1 MNNTLSNLP
10 SKISKAIPNLYKTGK
25 NAIQNFADGFA
36 SVRIKLP
43 HISTTWN
50 SHNVGGLS
58 FSTPSFSLNWYAKGG
73 FPDAGEMFVARENGP
88 EMVGRIGNK
97 NAVANNNQIVDAIRA
112 GVFEAM
118 VNALESFNSDKNQNT
133 DVHIYLEGDSKKLF
147 KVVRKEGQQY
157 QKSTGKPVFS

>member
-1 MNNTLSNLP
+1 
-10 SKISKAIPNLYKTGK
+10 
-25 NAIQNFADGFA
+25 
-36 SVRIKLP
+36 
-43 HISTTWN
+43 
-50 SHNVGGLS
+50 
-58 FSTPSFSLNWYAKGG
+58 
-73 FPDAGEMFVARENGP
+73 
-88 EMVGRIGNK
+88 MVGRIGNK
-97 NAVANNNQIVDAIRA
+97 NAVANNNQIVDAIRT

>member
-1 MNNTLSNLP
+1 
-10 SKISKAIPNLYKTGK
+10 
-25 NAIQNFADGFA
+25 
-36 SVRIKLP
+36 
-43 HISTTWN
+43 
-50 SHNVGGLS
+50 
-58 FSTPSFSLNWYAKGG
+58 
-73 FPDAGEMFVARENGP
+73 MFVARENGP

-118 VNALESFNSDKNQNT
+118 VNALESFSSDKNQNT

>member
-1 MNNTLSNLP
+1 
-10 SKISKAIPNLYKTGK
+10 
-25 NAIQNFADGFA
+25 
-36 SVRIKLP
+36 
-43 HISTTWN
+43 
-50 SHNVGGLS
+50 
-58 FSTPSFSLNWYAKGG
+58 
-73 FPDAGEMFVARENGP
+73 
-88 EMVGRIGNK
+88 MVGRIGNK

-118 VNALESFNSDKNQNT
+118 VNALESFSSDKNQNT

>member
-1 MNNTLSNLP
+1 
-10 SKISKAIPNLYKTGK
+10 
-25 NAIQNFADGFA
+25 
-36 SVRIKLP
+36 
-43 HISTTWN
+43 
-50 SHNVGGLS
+50 
-58 FSTPSFSLNWYAKGG
+58 
-73 FPDAGEMFVARENGP
+73 
-88 EMVGRIGNK
+88 MVGRIGNK

-118 VNALESFNSDKNQNT
+118 VNALESFSGDKNQST

>member
-1 MNNTLSNLP
+1 
-10 SKISKAIPNLYKTGK
+10 
-25 NAIQNFADGFA
+25 
-36 SVRIKLP
+36 
-43 HISTTWN
+43 
-50 SHNVGGLS
+50 
-58 FSTPSFSLNWYAKGG
+58 
-73 FPDAGEMFVARENGP
+73 MFVARENGP